1 MPQKIENIDPNF
13 RPQAN
18 TAEDGFCFRPL
29 WEWENVVVDGLFPGT
44 FCRIDPAALP
54 RIPSEGVRT
63 LAWHTAGGTVRFRVP
78 GGRFFVRM
86 MLRYGSD
93 MSHMPRSGSGGLDV
107 YCGSGFGRT
116 FCAALRPASSGPEL
130 VAGEIRLPAGE
141 EEALLHLPLYDG
153 VKNLELGFPEGVTP
167 QPPTPYRVE
176 EPVVFYGSSITQG
189 GCASRPGNAY
199 PAMISRMLDCSFR
212 NLGFSGNAKGEPEMA
227 DYIAGLR
234 MSAFVYDY
242 DHNAPDVPWLAR
254 THLPFLQRILAAQPE
269 LPVVLV
275 SKPDFHN
282 GSPAVNNAR
291 RDVILRSFL
300 WARENGY
307 RAEFVDGAALFSG
320 PLSGD
325 CTVDGCHPNDL
336 GFSRMAAGIAPALAR
351 VMGLRRA

>member
-18 TAEDGFCFRPL
+18 TAEDGFRFRPL
-29 WEWENVVVDGLFPGT
+29 WEWENVVTDGLFPGT

-54 RIPSEGVRT
+54 RIPSEGVRR
-63 LAWHTAGGTVRFRVP
+63 LVWNTAGGRVRFRVP

-86 MLRYGSD
+86 MLRFGND

-116 FCAALRPASSGPEL
+116 FCAALRPVTGEPEL

-153 VKNLELGFPEGVTP
+153 LEWLELGFPEGVAP
-167 QPPTPYRVE
+167 QRPAPYRVE
-176 EPVVFYGSSITQG
+176 KPVVFYGSSITQG
-189 GCASRPGNAY
+189 GCASRPGNSY
-199 PAMISRMLDCSFR
+199 LAMISRMLDCNFHS
-212 NLGFSGNAKGEPEMA
+212 LGFSGNAKGELEVA
-227 DYIAGLR
+227 EYIAGMQ

-242 DHNAPDVPWLAR
+242 DHNAPDAEWLAR
-254 THLPFLQRILAAQPE
+254 THLPFLQKILAAQPE

-275 SKPDFHN
+275 SKPDFDN
-282 GSPAVNNAR
+282 GSRAENSAR

-307 RAEFVDGAALFSG
+307 RAEFVDGASLFSG

-325 CTVDGCHPNDL
+325 CTVDRCHPNDL
-336 GFSRMAAGIAPALAR
+336 GFSRMAAGIAPAIAR
-351 VMGLRRA
+351 MMGLRRA

>member
-29 WEWENVVVDGLFPGT
+29 WEWENVVIDGLFPGT

-86 MLRYGSD
+86 ELRYGSD

-153 VKNLELGFPEGVTP
+153 VKNLELGFPEG
-167 QPPTPYRVE
+167 
-176 EPVVFYGSSITQG
+176 
-189 GCASRPGNAY
+189 GNAAAANPLPGGGAGRLLRLLHHPGRLRQ
-199 PAMISRMLDCSFR
+199 PARQRLPGHDLPDARLQLPQSRVFR
-212 NLGFSGNAKGEPEMA
+212 QCEGG
-227 DYIAGLR
+227 AGDGGLHR
-234 MSAFVYDY
+234 
-242 DHNAPDVPWLAR
+242 
-254 THLPFLQRILAAQPE
+254 
-269 LPVVLV
+269 
-275 SKPDFHN
+275 
-282 GSPAVNNAR
+282 
-291 RDVILRSFL
+291 
-300 WARENGY
+300 
-307 RAEFVDGAALFSG
+307 GAADVRL
-320 PLSGD
+320 
-325 CTVDGCHPNDL
+325 C
-336 GFSRMAAGIAPALAR
+336 
-351 VMGLRRA
+351 LRL